1 MAILK
6 TICAIAAVVMIG
18 CGGKSDS
25 NVEVVPPRQYQS
37 MLDNDPNAYLV
48 DARKPD
54 EYAAGHLKGA
64 HLINWLDTDTYKQS
78 FEDFDK
84 SKTIYIYCR
93 SGRRSNEAAVWL
105 AGNGYRVVDLK
116 GGILEWNAEGM
127 PTE

>member
-1 MAILK
+1 
-6 TICAIAAVVMIG
+6 
-18 CGGKSDS
+18 
-25 NVEVVPPRQYQS
+25 

-54 EYAAGHLKGA
+54 EYAAYHLKGA
-64 HLINWLDTDTYKQS
+64 HLINWLDTDTFKQS

>member
-1 MAILK
+1 
-6 TICAIAAVVMIG
+6 
-18 CGGKSDS
+18 
-25 NVEVVPPRQYQS
+25 
-37 MLDNDPNAYLV
+37 MLDKDTNAYLG

-64 HLINWLDTDTYKQS
+64 HLINWLDTDTFKQS

-105 AGNGYRVVDLK
+105 AENNYRLVDSI
-116 GGILEWNAEGM
+116 GECMYWNADGM
-127 PTE
+127 ATEYSYTNSYHTTDIT